1 MSGSGTGTVATVPEI
16 DRTEAPSYNNFI
28 LAFPAFASLTIP
40 IVNSALSFS
49 SRFLSRESWGSSFF
63 DAVGLDAA
71 HNLAL
76 QGMTGIGSGGA
87 FQGAVGPVTSV
98 SAAGVST
105 SFASPDM
112 IAGSKSDS
120 WYSKT
125 VYGQMFLRLRDNV
138 MPMGFMCS

>member
-1 MSGSGTGTVATVPEI
+1 MSNI
-16 DRTEAPSYNNFI
+16 APTHDEFI
-28 LAFPAFASLTIP
+28 AAFPAFSPLTDEQ
-40 IVNSALSFS
+40 VETALSFS
-49 SRFLSRESWGSSFF
+49 SRLFSDSAWGDFYS

-71 HNLAL
+71 HNLAI
-76 QGMTGIGSGGA
+76 QGMAGSSPGGA
-87 FQGAVGPVTSV
+87 FQAAVGPVTSV

-112 IAGSKSDS
+112 IAGSKADS

-138 MPMGFMCS
+138 IPMGTMCS

>member
-1 MSGSGTGTVATVPEI
+1 MSNVAPTY
-16 DRTEAPSYNNFI
+16 DDFI
-28 LAFPAFASLTIP
+28 EEFPAFAAMDDAK
-40 IVNSALSFS
+40 VESALSFS
-49 SRFLSRESWGSSFF
+49 SRFLSVSAWGDFYS

-76 QGMTGIGSGGA
+76 QGMIGSGLSGA

-105 SFASPDM
+105 SFAAPDT
-112 IAGSKSDS
+112 IAGSKADS
-120 WYSKT
+120 WYAKT

-138 MPMGFMCS
+138 MPMGSMCS

>member
-1 MSGSGTGTVATVPEI
+1 MSNVAPTY
-16 DRTEAPSYNNFI
+16 DDFI
-28 LAFPAFASLTIP
+28 EEFPAFAAMDDAK
-40 IVNSALSFS
+40 VESALSFS
-49 SRFLSRESWGSSFF
+49 SRFLSVSAWGDFYS

-76 QGMTGIGSGGA
+76 QGMIGSGSSGA

-105 SFASPDM
+105 SFAAPDT
-112 IAGSKSDS
+112 IAGSKADS
-120 WYSKT
+120 WYAKT

-138 MPMGFMCS
+138 MPMGSMCS